1 MIILVIPTVIGL
13 IDLAITRSKTGLI
26 VYLIGQALMV
36 YNLPWPAR
44 CELWT
49 EVRRREILR

>member
-1 MIILVIPTVIGL
+1 VIGL
-13 IDLAITRSKTGLI
+13 VDRAITRSKTGLI